1 METDLNSTPNF
12 IPMSWFRRKKKAPE
26 AVPCTCSL
34 CSLMNLLIPKLRNKP
49 YEKSLRKFII
59 SPIGMD
65 KDLKE
70 IEKEA
75 KSYRKAGK
83 IDGARTSYHMLVGA
97 AIANEKVPAEGVKRY
112 LNEYMRFLG
121 KRKLPSSE
129 YFPTR
134 ADCLKVVN
142 HTDEILEIVREAHKK
157 IIPKE

>member
-1 METDLNSTPNF
+1 V
-12 IPMSWFRRKKKAPE
+12 
-26 AVPCTCSL
+26 VPCMCSL
-34 CSLMNLLIPKLRNKP
+34 CSLMNLLEPKLRNKP

-75 KSYRKAGK
+75 KSDRKAGK
-83 IDGARTSYHMLVGA
+83 IEGARASYNMLVGA
-97 AIANEKVPAEGVKRY
+97 AIANEKVPAKEVKRY
-112 LNEYMRFLG
+112 INEYMRFLG

-134 ADCLKVVN
+134 EDCLKVMN
-142 HTDEILEIVREAHKK
+142 HTDEILEIVREARKK

>member
-1 METDLNSTPNF
+1 MT
-12 IPMSWFRRKKKAPE
+12 WFRRKKKAPE
-26 AVPCTCSL
+26 AVRCTCSL
-34 CSLMNLLIPKLRNKP
+34 CSLINVLEPKLKNKP

-75 KSYRKAGK
+75 KSNRKAGK
-83 IDGARTSYHMLVGA
+83 IDGARISYNMLVGA
-97 AIANEKVPAEGVKRY
+97 AIANEKVPAKDVKRY

-121 KRKLPSSE
+121 KRKLSSSE

-134 ADCLKVVN
+134 EDCLKVMN
-142 HTDEILEIVREAHKK
+142 HTDKILEIVRGAHKK